1 MGNSLAQRQDY
12 RQRDLTKGKGF
23 SKRCV
28 QKRNDIWAFIVNL
41 IPLVSTGLRDLRKCV
56 LHLQICIKDGEGSK
70 NLKLKMVK
78 SFLIEE
84 TAHICENRCKES
96 RKCQGNYGWGTLS
109 RIQGHVN
116 CKTRGNFIEHSF

>member
-1 MGNSLAQRQDY
+1 MLKKKN
-12 RQRDLTKGKGF
+12 T
-23 SKRCV
+23 
-28 QKRNDIWAFIVNL
+28 DIWAFIVNL
-41 IPLVSTGLRDLRKCV
+41 IPLVFKGLRGLRKCV

-84 TAHICENRCKES
+84 TAHIYENKCKES
-96 RKCQGNYGWGTLS
+96 RRCQGNYGWGILS

-116 CKTRGNFIEHSF
+116 CKTRGNFIEQSFYLYFKTLLMP